1 MNTPIASTTLPLWL
15 LVAFLIAV
23 VVALIAG
30 ILKAS
35 TKVGLAEAALTGGS
49 AFVAAMTLCVGVL
62 MAGRLL

>member
-1 MNTPIASTTLPLWL
+1 MTTPISLWL

-23 VVALIAG
+23 VAALVAG

-35 TKVGLAEAALTGGS
+35 TGVSRAEAALTGGG

-62 MAGRLL
+62 MAGGVL